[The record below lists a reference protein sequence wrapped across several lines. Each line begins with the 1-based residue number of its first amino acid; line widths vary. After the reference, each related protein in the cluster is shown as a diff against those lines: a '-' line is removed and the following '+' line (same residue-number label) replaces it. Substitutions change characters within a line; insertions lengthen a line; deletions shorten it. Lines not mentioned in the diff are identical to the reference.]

1 MPLRLHQIEY
11 LKATEAVGNLVR
23 TNIIIRLQRLLQRV
37 LVSIQKN

>member
-23 TNIIIRLQRLLQRV
+23 NNIIIRLQRLLQRV